1 MRIIKDVRAHE
12 ELLDRVVLT
21 IGSFDG
27 VHLGH
32 RRLLDELLSTAH
44 SVDGI
49 PAVMTLRPHPREFF
63 SPKHAPNILT
73 APAMKERLLEEA
85 GIEILFVLPFNAEVA
100 HMDRQTFLEDVVL
113 KRCHARHLV
122 VGHDFAF
129 GRGAAGNFEY
139 LQSVSAQYALQV
151 SQVPA
156 LYLRGERV
164 SSTIVR
170 ERILQGDLEEA
181 ALFLGRKYAILGE
194 VVRGRGMGRKL
205 GFPTANIPPHNLAL
219 PAHGVYIAEAC
230 IDGVWLPAAVNI
242 GIAPT
247 IQHDSAM
254 LEAYVL
260 DYEGD
265 LVGKTIE
272 ICFHHRIRPEKKYDS
287 LDALIAA
294 IAADVEAVRDYF
306 RPH

>member
-1 MRIIKDVRAHE
+1 MRIIRDVRTHDE
-12 ELLDRVVLT
+12 QLDRVVLT

-32 RRLLDELLSTAH
+32 RRLLDTLLAKAREIG
-44 SVDGI
+44 GI

-73 APAMKERLLEEA
+73 APALKERLLEEA
-85 GIEILFVLPFNAEVA
+85 GVELLFVLPFNAEVA
-100 HMDRQTFLEDVVL
+100 SMDRQAFLEDVVL
-113 KRCHARHLV
+113 DRCHARHLI

-129 GRGAAGNFEY
+129 GRGAAGNYEY
-139 LQSVSAQYALQV
+139 LQSVAAVHDLDV
-151 SQVPA
+151 AQVPA

-164 SSTIVR
+164 SSTIIR
-170 ERILQGDLEEA
+170 ERVLQGDLEEA
-181 ALFLGRKYAILGE
+181 EQFLGRKYAILGE
-194 VVRGRGMGRKL
+194 VVRGRGMGKQL

-219 PAHGVYIAEAC
+219 PAHGVYVAEAC
-230 IDGVWLPAAVNI
+230 VDGVWMPAAVNI

-247 IQHDSAM
+247 IRHDSAM
-254 LEAYVL
+254 VEAYLL

-265 LVGKTIE
+265 LVGKTVE
-272 ICFHHRIRPEKKYDS
+272 IRFHRRLRPEKKYDS

-294 IAADVEAVRDYF
+294 IAADVAEVRAF
-306 RPH
+306 FGQP